1 MPGRAERVLGLH
13 MLLTIDVGNTNITL
27 GLYDGRKLVHQFRIQ
42 SDRGRT
48 EDETHILLSMLLH
61 SVGVE
66 AKQVNDTILASVVPP
81 LTDRVIRAVR
91 RAFGHDPIVVGPG
104 IKTGMP
110 ILYENPKEVGADRIV
125 NAIAAYEK
133 VRGGVI
139 VVDFGTATTF
149 DCVSN
154 RGEYLGGVIA
164 PGISLSAE
172 ALFAKAA
179 RLPKIEIAKPAH
191 VLGRNTVHSMQSGLV
206 YGYVGLVD
214 GTVTRLQAEIGY
226 PCAVL
231 ATGGEARLLESESKT
246 IQEVDDHLTL
256 EGLRI
261 LFERQK

>member
-1 MPGRAERVLGLH
+1 
-13 MLLTIDVGNTNITL
+13 MLLAIDVGNTHTVL
-27 GLYDGRKLVHQFRIQ
+27 GLYDGDKLEHHFRIQ
-42 SDRGRT
+42 SDRNRT
-48 EDETHILLSMLLH
+48 EDESHVLLVTLLH
-61 SVGVE
+61 TVGLEPEDV
-66 AKQVNDTILASVVPP
+66 DCSILASVVPM
-81 LTDRVIRAVR
+81 LTDRIVRAVR
-91 RAFGHDPIVVGPG
+91 RAFNHQTIVVGPG

-125 NAIAAYEK
+125 NAIAAYER

-179 RLPKIEIAKPAH
+179 RLPKTEIVKPPH
-191 VLGRNTVHSMQSGLV
+191 VLGRNTVQSMQSGLIF
-206 YGYVGLVD
+206 GYVGLVD
-214 GTVTRLQAEIGY
+214 GLVERLQVEIGY

-231 ATGGEARLLESESKT
+231 ATGGEAPLIASESKT
-246 IQEVDDHLTL
+246 IQESDEFLTL
-256 EGLRI
+256 EGLKI
-261 LFERQK
+261 LFGRQHR

>member
-1 MPGRAERVLGLH
+1 
-13 MLLTIDVGNTNITL
+13 MLLTIDVGNTHTVL
-27 GLYDGRKLVHQFRIQ
+27 GLYDGPKLAHHFRIQ
-42 SDRGRT
+42 SERGRT
-48 EDETHILLSMLLH
+48 EDEYQVLLVTLLNI
-61 SVGVE
+61 VGLETEDVD
-66 AKQVNDTILASVVPP
+66 ASILASVVPA
-81 LTDRVIRAVR
+81 LTDRIVRSVR
-91 RAFGHDPIVVGPG
+91 RAFRHETVVVGPG

-125 NAIAAYEK
+125 NAIAAYER

-179 RLPKIEIAKPAH
+179 RLPKTEITKPPH
-191 VLGRNTVHSMQSGLV
+191 VLGRNTVHAMQSGLV
-206 YGYVGLVD
+206 FGYVGLVD
-214 GTVTRLQAEIGY
+214 GIVERLQAEMGY

-231 ATGGEARLLESESKT
+231 ATGGEAPLIASESKA
-246 IQEVDDHLTL
+246 IQESDEFLTL

-261 LFERQK
+261 LFERQSR

>member
-1 MPGRAERVLGLH
+1 

-48 EDETHILLSMLLH
+48 EDETHVLFAMLLH

-66 AKQVNDTILASVVPP
+66 AKQVSDTILASVVPP
-81 LTDRVIRAVR
+81 LTDRVVRAVR

-125 NAIAAYEK
+125 NAIAAYER

-172 ALFAKAA
+172 ALFSKAA

-214 GTVTRLQAEIGY
+214 GIVTRLQAEIGY

-246 IQEVDDHLTL
+246 IQEVDEHLTL

>member
-1 MPGRAERVLGLH
+1 
-13 MLLTIDVGNTNITL
+13 MLLGIDVGNTHTVL
-27 GLYDGRKLVHQFRIQ
+27 GLFEGEELVHHFRIR
-42 SDRGRT
+42 SERGRP
-48 EDETHILLSMLLH
+48 EDEYYVLLATLVQS
-61 SVGVE
+61 SGV
-66 AKQVNDTILASVVPP
+66 KQEEVDSSILASVVPS
-81 LTDRVIRAVR
+81 LTDSLARSVK
-91 RAFGHDPIVVGPG
+91 RAFGHQPLIVGPG

-125 NAIAAYEK
+125 NAIAAFER
-133 VRGGVI
+133 VRSGVL

-149 DCVSN
+149 DCVSR

-179 RLPKIEIAKPAH
+179 RLPKTEIARPPR
-191 VLGRNTVHSMQSGLV
+191 VLGRNTVHAMQSGLV

-214 GTVTRLQAEIGY
+214 GLVERLQEEMGY

-231 ATGGEARLLESESKT
+231 ATGGEAPLIQSVSKT
-246 IQEVDDHLTL
+246 IEEVDEFLTL

-261 LFERQK
+261 LYHRQQ